1 MSKKVIP
8 AIIIVVLVSV
18 AAYVWFFVYNKSHTD
33 MSQAEPDVV
42 ISAEDLYVAYN
53 EDERGSTLAY
63 NGKILEV
70 TGRISAIK
78 EIDGIVSIYLATSDV
93 MAEISAELDPGYPFD
108 PNNYSIGDEVTLRGE
123 CAGYNL
129 DVVLNRCYIVDLNN

>member
-1 MSKKVIP
+1 MNKKVIP
-8 AIIIVVLVSV
+8 AIIIVALVFV
-18 AAYVWFFVYNKSHTD
+18 AAYIWFFVYNKSHTD
-33 MSQAEPDVV
+33 MSRAEPEVV

-70 TGRISAIK
+70 TGTISAIN
-78 EIDGIVSIYLATSDV
+78 EIDGRSNIYLATSDM
-93 MAEISAELDPGYPFD
+93 MAEISAELDPEHPFD
-108 PNNYSIGDEVTLRGE
+108 PNNYSVGDEVTLRGE

-129 DVVLNRCYIVDLNN
+129 DVVLNRCYIVD

>member
-1 MSKKVIP
+1 MRKKVIP
-8 AIIIVVLVSV
+8 AIILISLVSV
-18 AAYVWFFVYNKSHTD
+18 AAYIWFFVYNKTHTD
-33 MSQAEPDVV
+33 MSRAEPQVV

-70 TGRISAIK
+70 TGTISAIK
-78 EIDGIVSIYLATSDV
+78 EIDGLVNIYLATSDM
-93 MAEISAELDPGYPFD
+93 MAEISAELDPEHPFD
-108 PNNYSIGDEVTLRGE
+108 SADYNIGDEVTLRGE

-129 DVVLNRCYIVDLNN
+129 DVVLNRCYIVD